1 MDSITGHA
9 GHETVNHANK
19 HLIPALE
26 AALLLAQ
33 SSQPEGQ
40 PLEPARVV
48 EVLKKSV
55 SSFDDEITRQFLE
68 LFPGG
73 PEALS
78 TLTDDEIRAISM
90 VDGMPH
96 PAVGPCIAGSTVLV
110 ALLDPSR
117 QLYVVSLGDSI
128 ASLSLFPACS
138 VCVSLNQPSLRLQR

>member
-1 MDSITGHA
+1 MVSIIGHA
-9 GHETVNHANK
+9 GHETVDHANK
-19 HLIPALE
+19 HLIPALQ
-26 AALLLAQ
+26 AALSLAQ
-33 SSQPEGQ
+33 SAQPDNQ
-40 PLEPARVV
+40 LLEPARVV

-55 SSFDDEITRQFLE
+55 SSFDDEITERFLE

-78 TLTDDEIRAISM
+78 ALTDDEIRATSL

-128 ASLSLFPACS
+128 ASSSSFPA
-138 VCVSLNQPSLRLQR
+138 